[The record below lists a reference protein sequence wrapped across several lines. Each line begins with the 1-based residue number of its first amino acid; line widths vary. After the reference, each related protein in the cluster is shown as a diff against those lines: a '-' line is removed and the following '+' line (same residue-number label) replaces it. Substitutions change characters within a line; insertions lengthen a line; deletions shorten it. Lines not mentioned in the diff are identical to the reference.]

1 MSFFIMVWQICHS
14 QPELSLYFN
23 DLAASRAGDFPF
35 SFNGLG
41 RIPPNG
47 YNATQSNQ
55 WRGYGSQ

>member
-1 MSFFIMVWQICHS
+1 LSLFFWVLQKCHS

-23 DLAASRAGDFPF
+23 DLAARRAADFTF
-35 SFNGLG
+35 NINGLG

-47 YNATQSNQ
+47 YDATQPNQ

>member
-1 MSFFIMVWQICHS
+1 MVWQICHS

>member
-1 MSFFIMVWQICHS
+1 MVWQICHS

-23 DLAASRAGDFPF
+23 DLAARRAADFTF
-35 SFNGLG
+35 NINGLG

-47 YNATQSNQ
+47 YDATQSNQ